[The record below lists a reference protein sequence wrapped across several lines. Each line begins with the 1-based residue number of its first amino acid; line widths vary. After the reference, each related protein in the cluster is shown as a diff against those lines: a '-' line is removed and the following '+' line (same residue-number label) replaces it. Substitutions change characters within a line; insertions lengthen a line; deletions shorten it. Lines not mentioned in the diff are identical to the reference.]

1 MPNVKKVY
9 DTYKDMGFD
18 VIGISLDTDKAE
30 LNKFLKVCNLPWRQ
44 IFTGEGWETPI
55 RKQYKVKGIPSPWLI
70 DRAGKVISYQARG
83 AALKKL
89 VAEAIKA

>member
-1 MPNVKKVY
+1 
-9 DTYKDMGFD
+9 MGFD
-18 VIGISLDTDKAE
+18 VVGISLDTDEAALHE
-30 LNKFLKVCNLPWRQ
+30 FLKVCNLPWRQ
-44 IFTGEGWETPI
+44 IFTSPLKSGEGWETPI

-89 VAEAIKA
+89 KQKTLAEAVKE